1 MMTEYSLLQVFGCW
15 HDEGRL
21 YNCRDSYG
29 CWGHFSR
36 ESIKRFAAI
45 EAESGVEFQRDCGFL
60 SVVGPA
66 YLGLQDWLGY
76 TGQVMKERG
85 AELYNSVQLTKRFPF
100 LSVPGDGLGCLEP
113 AGAGGGYISPRQFV
127 RAQQIIARARGCEI
141 IRSLVTDI
149 STAGEGFTVTTNTGA
164 VYESEKV
171 VLCQGTHLGLSS
183 PARALIPAPDLW
195 FTAQTVALLE
205 VDREE
210 AGRLREMP
218 SMVVQTHP
226 TQYTYILPP
235 ILYPD
240 GKTYL
245 KLGQHDLDKSL
256 RTGRDVTLHYR
267 SVTVSQQVSS
277 LCPGL
282 DQTQAMSPDWPRR
295 PSTSSRA
302 SRSTRWWGTAA

>member
-1 MMTEYSLLQVFGCW
+1 MLSARQSLTRYRIFLSLDADAVHSAQVFGCW

-45 EAESGVEFQRDCGFL
+45 EAESNTRFHVDCGFL
-60 SVVGPA
+60 SVVGPE

-76 TGQVMKERG
+76 TGDVIRARG
-85 AELYNSVQLTKRFPF
+85 AALYNSVQLTRQFPF
-100 LSVPGDGLGCLEP
+100 LSVPGDGLGCHEA

-127 RAQQIIARARGCEI
+127 SAQQEIAKAAGCRMV
-141 IRSLVTDI
+141 RSLVTDI
-149 STAGEGFTVTTNTGA
+149 SRAGAGYSVTTNTGH
-164 VYESEKV
+164 VYHCQKL

-183 PARALIPAPDLW
+183 PARSLFPAPELW

-205 VDREE
+205 VGEEE
-210 AGRLREMP
+210 ARRLREMP

-226 TQYTYILPP
+226 TQYIYILPP

-240 GKTYL
+240 GKMYL
-245 KLGQHDLDKSL
+245 KLGQHDLDKNL
-256 RTGRDVTLHYR
+256 RTARDVTLHYR
-267 SVTVSQQVSS
+267 SDSVQDT
-277 LCPGL
+277 
-282 DQTQAMSPDWPRR
+282 DY
-295 PSTSSRA
+295 
-302 SRSTRWWGTAA
+302 